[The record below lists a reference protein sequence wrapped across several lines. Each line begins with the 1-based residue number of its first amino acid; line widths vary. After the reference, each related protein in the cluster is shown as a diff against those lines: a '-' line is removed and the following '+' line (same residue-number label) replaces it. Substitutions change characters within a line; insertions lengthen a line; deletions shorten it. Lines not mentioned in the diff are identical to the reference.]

1 MVLLKIVILQITIQH
16 RTLLK
21 KVQNFI
27 KSYKAK
33 YNEDPSAFSAL
44 GYDAAYIVKASIEKA
59 GSTDKKAVVEAMKNI
74 NYDGVTGQLT
84 FDAKNNPVKAVT
96 IIKVVDGTTH
106 LIQLFS
112 LNS

>member
-1 MVLLKIVILQITIQH
+1 MCQSNH
-16 RTLLK
+16 GEFYERYMY
-21 KVQNFI
+21 NFI

-96 IIKVVDGTTH
+96 IIKVVDGNYTFDSV
-106 LIQLFS
+106 IQPK
-112 LNS
+112 